1 MRSIIRLYCIDIFD
15 CNRCQ
20 NQYTIPD
27 QFFFIIQKNTML
39 RFFYD
44 SLETVKKLKHPTR
57 KDYINLTLAIFA
69 AVIIGS
75 LYFV

>member
-1 MRSIIRLYCIDIFD
+1 
-15 CNRCQ
+15 
-20 NQYTIPD
+20 
-27 QFFFIIQKNTML
+27 ML

-75 LYFV
+75 LFFV